1 MAIGVGS
8 MMGFAAVA
16 VNVRPQR
23 RPAGRPGNGLCRP
36 PVRRPAR
43 QACRRALAWVSILL
57 SLCGCA
63 HIPSVP
69 EPLAIDSGSQ
79 IQVRG
84 ARGPLSP
91 RATAALL
98 SQLSAQAPDAG
109 ALQRHLAIEQT
120 VAGSPLYTGNRVT
133 VLRDGADSFAAMF
146 AAIQSARQY
155 LYLEYYIFEDVRF
168 DGMQLADLLIA
179 RCRQGVHI
187 DVIYDGIGSIDTPGE
202 LFDRLLAAGIH
213 VRQFNPIRTSP
224 FSINQR
230 DHRKILIADG
240 QTAII
245 GGVNLSVDYEQ
256 HGGSASGG
264 IASGGSGN
272 GGKKPAISDTAAA
285 AAPLAPPDQP
295 LREAWHDTDLQIEG
309 PAVRELKQLFEQH
322 WLAQGAPAD
331 ELSGDVEAL
340 VARGDQ
346 VVRVVGSTGGQLT
359 PRYYATLISAIRS
372 AASHIWITA
381 AYFVPTLQEKRA
393 LARAARHGVDVRL
406 LLPSHSDSGAA
417 LAAQQS
423 HYADLLEAGVRIY
436 ERGDGILHSKIVV
449 VDGVWSIVGS
459 SNFDHRSVLFND
471 EVDAVVISAA
481 TGAQLERNFQQDLQ
495 RAIDIDLAS
504 WKRRPLSRKLRE
516 HFWRLWEQLL

>member
-1 MAIGVGS
+1 VAARLPWVAFGVGP
-8 MMGFAAVA
+8 MMAPAPRS
-16 VNVRPQR
+16 VN
-23 RPAGRPGNGLCRP
+23 
-36 PVRRPAR
+36 AR
-43 QACRRALAWVSILL
+43 ARRALAWTAILL
-57 SLCGCA
+57 ALGGCA
-63 HIPSVP
+63 HIPTVP
-69 EPLAIDSGSQ
+69 EPLAIDSGAQ

-84 ARGPLSP
+84 ARGALSP

-98 SQLSAQAPDAG
+98 SQLSAQVPDAS
-109 ALQRHLAIEQT
+109 ALQRHLAIEQA

-133 VLRDGADSFAAMF
+133 VLRDGAHSFAAMF
-146 AAIQSARQY
+146 QAIHGARQY
-155 LYLEYYIFEDVRF
+155 LYLEYYIFENVSF
-168 DGMQLADLLIA
+168 NGEQLADLLIA
-179 RCRQGVHI
+179 RQRQGVRI

-224 FSINQR
+224 FSINDR

-240 QTAII
+240 HTAII
-245 GGVNLSVDYEQ
+245 GGVNLSSDYEERNS
-256 HGGSASGG
+256 GSAGG
-264 IASGGSGN
+264 GGSG
-272 GGKKPAISDTAAA
+272 GGKPAVSDTAAA

-295 LREAWHDTDLQIEG
+295 LRESWHDTDLQIEG
-309 PAVRELKQLFEQH
+309 PAVRELKQLFERH
-322 WLAQGAPAD
+322 WLAQGAPGD
-331 ELSGDVEAL
+331 ELSDDVEPL
-340 VARGDQ
+340 QARGDQ
-346 VVRVVGSTGGQLT
+346 VVRVVGSSGGQLT

-372 AASHIWITA
+372 AASHIWVTA

-406 LLPSHSDSGAA
+406 LLPSHSDSAAA

-423 HYADLLEAGVRIY
+423 HYADLLEAGVKIY
-436 ERGDGILHSKIVV
+436 ERGDGILHSKTVV

-481 TGAQLERNFQQDLQ
+481 TGAQLERNFQQDLEH
-495 RAIDIDLAS
+495 ASGIDLAS
-504 WKRRPLSRKLRE
+504 WKRRPLARKLRE

>member
-1 MAIGVGS
+1 MMAR
-8 MMGFAAVA
+8 APRR
-16 VNVRPQR
+16 VNAR
-23 RPAGRPGNGLCRP
+23 RDRRSHDPRRTPPALSWG
-36 PVRRPAR
+36 A
-43 QACRRALAWVSILL
+43 ILL
-57 SLCGCA
+57 ALGGCV
-63 HIPSVP
+63 HVPHVP
-69 EPLAIDSGSQ
+69 EPLAIDSGAQ

-84 ARGPLSP
+84 ARGALSP

-98 SQLSAQAPDAG
+98 GQLSAQVPDAS
-109 ALQRHLAIEQT
+109 ALQRHLAIEQA

-146 AAIQSARQY
+146 AAIHGARQY
-155 LYLEYYIFEDVRF
+155 LYLEYYIFENVSF
-168 DGMQLADLLIA
+168 NGEQLADLLIA
-179 RCRQGVHI
+179 RQRQGVRI
-187 DVIYDGIGSIDTPGE
+187 DVIYDGIGSMDTPTE

-240 QTAII
+240 RAAII
-245 GGVNLSVDYEQ
+245 GGVNLSVDYEERSRGSGSASGVGSASGDGSP
-256 HGGSASGG
+256 GGSASGRG
-264 IASGGSGN
+264 RARG
-272 GGKKPAISDTAAA
+272 GGKPAVSDTAAA
-285 AAPLAPPDQP
+285 AATSEPPAPAGAAA
-295 LREAWHDTDLQIEG
+295 RESWHDTDLQIEG

-331 ELSGDVEAL
+331 ELMPDVETL
-340 VARGDQ
+340 QARGDQ

-372 AASHIWITA
+372 AASHIWVTA

-393 LARAARHGVDVRL
+393 LARAARRGIDVRL
-406 LLPSHSDSGAA
+406 LLPSHSDSAAA

-423 HYADLLEAGVRIY
+423 HYSDLLAAGVKIY
-436 ERGDGILHSKIVV
+436 ERGDGILHSKTVV
-449 VDGVWSIVGS
+449 VDGVWSVVGS

-471 EVDAVVISAA
+471 EVDAVVIGPA
-481 TGAQLERNFQQDLQ
+481 TGAQLERFFQQDLEH
-495 RAIDIDLAS
+495 ASGIDLAR
-504 WKRRPLSRKLRE
+504 WKQRPLSRKLRE